1 MNSKYDV
8 RRAFYS
14 AATAEGYRTHQPSY
28 DALKVSLEGKMCN
41 DNQLMRIIF
50 SLGQK
55 LGSLPNDLDVDNHKD
70 WPDAV
75 RAVLDSLHREIPSAP
90 FHPGLSDDDILSSIR
105 SRYMQFGGE
114 IDVVVDDI
122 FNEIDSYKNS
132 VSVPPKKPETPD
144 ESSSE

>member
-8 RRAFYS
+8 QRAFYS
-14 AATAEGYRTHQPSY
+14 TATMEGSRTHQPSY
-28 DALKVSLEGKMCN
+28 DALKASLEGKMCN

-70 WPDAV
+70 WPEAV
-75 RAVLDSLHREIPSAP
+75 RAVLDSLHREIPAAP
-90 FHPGLSDDDILSSIR
+90 FRPGLSDDDIMYSIR

-114 IDVVVDDI
+114 IDVVVDGIID
-122 FNEIDSYKNS
+122 EIDSYKNS
-132 VSVPPKKPETPD
+132 VSAPPQDSETPVEKGGD
-144 ESSSE
+144 

>member
-8 RRAFYS
+8 RRAFY
-14 AATAEGYRTHQPSY
+14 ATATMEGSRTHQPSY
-28 DALKVSLEGKMCN
+28 DSLKVSLEGKMCN

-70 WPDAV
+70 WPDAI
-75 RAVLDSLHREIPSAP
+75 RAVLDSLHREIPAAP
-90 FHPGLSDDDILSSIR
+90 FRPGLSDDDILSSIR

-114 IDVVVDDI
+114 IDVVVDGIID
-122 FNEIDSYKNS
+122 EIDSYKNS
-132 VSVPPKKPETPD
+132 VSVPPQKPDGSLEP
-144 ESSSE
+144 SSE

>member
-1 MNSKYDV
+1 MNSKLDIK
-8 RRAFYS
+8 RAFYS
-14 AATAEGYRTHQPSY
+14 SSTFEGSRTHQPLY
-28 DALKVSLEGKMCN
+28 GVLKKSLEGKMCN

-90 FHPGLSDDDILSSIR
+90 FRPGLSDDDILSSIR

-114 IDVVVDDI
+114 IDVVVDGIID
-122 FNEIDSYKNS
+122 EIDSYK
-132 VSVPPKKPETPD
+132 VPVPVPPQKTEDPS

>member
-1 MNSKYDV
+1 MNSKHDV

-14 AATAEGYRTHQPSY
+14 TATMEGSRTHQPLY
-28 DALKVSLEGKMCN
+28 DALKKSLEGKMCN

-50 SLGQK
+50 SLGRK
-55 LGSLPNDLDVDNHKD
+55 LGSLPNDLDVENHKD

-90 FHPGLSDDDILSSIR
+90 FRPGLSDDDIISSIR

-122 FNEIDSYKNS
+122 IGEIDSYKNS
-132 VSVPPKKPETPD
+132 LSVPPQKTEGSS

>member
-14 AATAEGYRTHQPSY
+14 TATMESSRTHQPSY
-28 DALKVSLEGKMCN
+28 DLLKVSLEGKMCN

-70 WPDAV
+70 WPEAV

-90 FHPGLSDDDILSSIR
+90 FRPGLSDDDILSSIR

-114 IDVVVDDI
+114 IDVVVNDI

-132 VSVPPKKPETPD
+132 ISVPSQKSEASV

>member
-1 MNSKYDV
+1 MNSKYDI
-8 RRAFYS
+8 RRTFYCP
-14 AATAEGYRTHQPSY
+14 ATTIFRTHYPSY
-28 DALKVSLEGKMCN
+28 DALKASLRGKMCN
-41 DNQLMRIIF
+41 ENQLMRIIF

-90 FHPGLSDDDILSSIR
+90 FRPGLSDDDILSSIR

-114 IDVVVDDI
+114 IDVVVNDI
-122 FNEIDSYKNS
+122 FNEIDSYKSS
-132 VSVPPKKPETPD
+132 VSAPPQKSEGSSK
-144 ESSSE
+144 SSSE

>member
-1 MNSKYDV
+1 MNSKFDI

-14 AATAEGYRTHQPSY
+14 TATMEGSRTHQPSY
-28 DALKVSLEGKMCN
+28 DALKASLEGKMCN

-50 SLGQK
+50 SLGRK

-75 RAVLDSLHREIPSAP
+75 RAVLDSLHREIPAAP
-90 FHPGLSDDDILSSIR
+90 FRPGLSDDDILSSIR

-132 VSVPPKKPETPD
+132 VSVPPQKAEDSSK
-144 ESSSE
+144 SSSE